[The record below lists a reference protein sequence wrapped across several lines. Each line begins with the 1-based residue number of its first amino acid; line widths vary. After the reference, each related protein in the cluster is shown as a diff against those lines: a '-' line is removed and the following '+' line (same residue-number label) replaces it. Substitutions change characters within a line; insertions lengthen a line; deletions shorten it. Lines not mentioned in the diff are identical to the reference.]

1 MIKCNECGEDLKPR
15 TDGKPCGYGF
25 EFTDGSSCIL
35 CESCLEKWLKGIE
48 TRILLGE
55 IDK

>member
-1 MIKCNECGEDLKPR
+1 MRKCNECEEELKPR

-25 EFTDGSSCIL
+25 DLDDGTTYTL
-35 CESCLEKWLKGIE
+35 CESCLDKWLKGIE
-48 TRILLGE
+48 NRILLGE

>member
-1 MIKCNECGEDLKPR
+1 MIKCNQCGEELKPR

-25 EFTDGSSCIL
+25 DFADGSSCIL
-35 CESCLEKWLKGIE
+35 CESCLEKWLGGLE
-48 TRILLGE
+48 TRLLFGE